1 MFQGGGLHEALQQAF
16 LGSAEGRE
24 QIAFFADLPDT
35 ALEAGFSAWWREPAL
50 LATSRGLPV
59 ELVPVSEYRFVLD
72 VRWQPGHQTMNDVRS
87 SGSASR
93 SWRRA
98 MAAGLERPV
107 ILARRPDRWT
117 VLDGYHRLLKAD
129 VLGHRTIR
137 AVRLP
142 KARIAEALVATPFFG
157 DLNRLW
163 LSGQELLLEP
173 AREVARQLRS

>member
-1 MFQGGGLHEALQQAF
+1 MFQGGLHEALERAF
-16 LGSAEGRE
+16 LGSPEGRG

-35 ALEAGFSAWWREPAL
+35 AVAAGFSAWWQGPAL
-50 LATSRGLPV
+50 LAASRDLPV
-59 ELVPVSEYRFVLD
+59 EQVPVSEYRFVLD
-72 VRWQPGHQTMNDVRS
+72 VRWQPSHQTMNEVRMR
-87 SGSASR
+87 GSASR

-98 MAAGLERPV
+98 MAAGLEHPV

-142 KARIAEALVATPFFG
+142 KARIAGALLETPFFG

-163 LSGQELLLEP
+163 LSGRELLLEP
-173 AREVARQLRS
+173 AREVAWHLRS